1 MIRERLNVRAKA
13 GDLTYDKPLFEA
25 VRALQN
31 KNGLRPNGVIDS
43 QTIAAINGPKPAN
56 AVETVLANMERWRWM
71 PRELGPMYVMVNIPD
86 YTLKVVRDDAVVW
99 KTKIV
104 AGKPTNQSPL
114 LTAPMREIIINP
126 SWYVPQSIIQNEL
139 LPAYASD
146 PQIFQRMGLEVR
158 RGSDGLIN
166 VVQPPGAANALG
178 RIKFAFPN
186 RFQVYLHDTP
196 EKRLFN
202 YERRAF
208 SHGCMRVQ
216 DPTKFGEV
224 MLSLTMNGPTP
235 DSRQIGAMVGAEEK
249 TFNLVKLPMVHLT
262 YQTAF
267 IDESG
272 KLKIDEDVYGHDA
285 RIHQILHSE
294 ERKVADIA
302 PPPAEAKRDIETLR
316 NNQQALRSIEQ
327 GGFQNPFSF
336 FDRILVH

>member
-1 MIRERLNVRAKA
+1 
-13 GDLTYDKPLFEA
+13 
-25 VRALQN
+25 
-31 KNGLRPNGVIDS
+31 
-43 QTIAAINGPKPAN
+43 
-56 AVETVLANMERWRWM
+56 
-71 PRELGPMYVMVNIPD
+71 
-86 YTLKVVRDDAVVW
+86 
-99 KTKIV
+99 
-104 AGKPTNQSPL
+104 
-114 LTAPMREIIINP
+114 
-126 SWYVPQSIIQNEL
+126 
-139 LPAYASD
+139 
-146 PQIFQRMGLEVR
+146 
-158 RGSDGLIN
+158 
-166 VVQPPGAANALG
+166 
-178 RIKFAFPN
+178 
-186 RFQVYLHDTP
+186 
-196 EKRLFN
+196 
-202 YERRAF
+202 
-208 SHGCMRVQ
+208 MRVQ

-249 TFNLVKLPMVHLT
+249 TFNLAKLPMVHLT

-285 RIHQILHSE
+285 RIHQILHGE